1 MANDCNPLIKD
12 DFLFPRRPVNRP
24 ALEQFGY
31 RIGEYPDMVEAMIR
45 QIDREVAL
53 SSWTHRGTDDPAIAL
68 IEGAA
73 ILGDILSFYQERY
86 ANEAF
91 LRTADWR
98 ESISDL
104 VRLLGYRM
112 APGLG
117 GRGTVAF
124 EVKGDRPVTV
134 PPNFPLKADLEDAEK
149 PAEFQTDTELVAWP
163 HLSRFNLY
171 RRRHYVSSLISN
183 KDTAEIAMVGG
194 VAMQEAAAAVDLKP
208 GDRLILLS
216 TPPVW
221 EANGTVFTTNQKQ
234 PQIIEVKEVETV
246 LGRTVVTFETPFEL
260 SWSAPVDAYRLGRT
274 FRHFGNAAPA
284 IFTENNTDAFG
295 VITGTKEKNTGYLR
309 HVYSNMACSHTSA
322 DRDLHT
328 RDIPLDQEVNDLTV
342 GREVIVDAQINVGGA
357 RRALTVVRK
366 ITRLSGTSMAF
377 AAQTSAVT
385 MLRIDRALIDHRG
398 LSPDPEAD
406 IRDYRIYEV
415 TSPKIELRA
424 QATGYGGS
432 FSSGF
437 EALWFYGTQSEV
449 REISGRRLTLQH
461 DEDKKA
467 ETLTCINSVED
478 FSGGGAEPQL
488 WPLSFD
494 APPKQFMRQGFQEDV
509 LEVTVF
515 GNLVEVSEGK
525 AVPVEV
531 LGNGDARAVFQTFK
545 VPKPLTYHLSPGAT
559 PPQVPELTVYVEN
572 RAWAR
577 VPSLF
582 GQPSD
587 AEIYIVR
594 EDAEG
599 VSWVQFGDGKTGARL
614 PSGVGNISAGFRT
627 GNGARGP
634 LKPDTTPTAG
644 QRIPEVK
651 KLQMPEGVAG
661 GADRE
666 DGENAR
672 EAAPGKVQG
681 LDRLVSLADYE
692 TELMALPGVARV
704 RAEWDIVDGVP
715 MVALRVL
722 LDYGREAEFETLRA
736 SIRSFQRCRG
746 PNRFALKVEQA
757 YLRQVFIDLR
767 YGLDGRFMEADVEAA
782 IIAVLAP
789 MDAEGADRKGL
800 FALRAR
806 QLGGREYASRIG
818 GIAQQVTGVTWAH
831 VTALGL
837 FSQSVSRASD
847 SLVLPP
853 APRVLNAQVLPQRN
867 ELLAL
872 TRGALTLQSA
882 SPDVEGECA

>member
-12 DFLFPRRPVNRP
+12 GFLFPRRPANRP
-24 ALEQFGY
+24 ALEQFDY

-53 SSWTHRGTDDPAIAL
+53 SSWTHRGADDPAIAL
-68 IEGAA
+68 IEGVA

-117 GRGTVAF
+117 GRGTIAF
-124 EVKGDRPVTV
+124 EVKGDRPVTI
-134 PPNFPLKADLEDAEK
+134 PAKFPLKADLENAEK

-171 RRRHYVSSLISN
+171 RRRHYASSLVVN
-183 KDTAEIAMVGG
+183 KSTAEIASVGG
-194 VAMQEAAAAVDLKP
+194 LASQAAAATVDLRP

-216 TPPVW
+216 EPPVW
-221 EANGTVFTTNQKQ
+221 EAGGTVFTTNQKR
-234 PQIIEVKEVETV
+234 PQIVEVKEIETV
-246 LGRTVVTFETPFEL
+246 LGRTIVSFETPFAS
-260 SWSAPVDAYRLGRT
+260 SWSTPVTAYRLGRT
-274 FRHFGNAAPA
+274 FRHFGNSAPA
-284 IFTENNTDAFG
+284 IFTSNTTDASG
-295 VITGTKEKNTGYLR
+295 VITGTKEKDTGYLR
-309 HVYSNMACSHTSA
+309 HVYSNMSCGHTSA
-322 DRDLHT
+322 DRSLQT
-328 RDIPLDQEVNDLTV
+328 RDIPLDQEINDLVV
-342 GREVIVDAQINVGGA
+342 GREVIVEAQITVDGTH
-357 RRALTVVRK
+357 RALTVVRT
-366 ITRLSGTSMAF
+366 IDRLSGTSMGF

-385 MLRIDRALIDHRG
+385 ILRMDRALIDHTG
-398 LSPDPEAD
+398 LSPNPEAD
-406 IRDYRIYEV
+406 IRDYRIHEV

-424 QATGYGGS
+424 EATGYGGG
-432 FSSGF
+432 FGSGF
-437 EALWFYGTQSEV
+437 EALWFYGTQGEV
-449 REISGRRLTLQH
+449 REIAGRRLTLQH
-461 DEDKKA
+461 DQNEQA

-478 FSGGGAEPQL
+478 FSGGGTEPQM

-494 APPKQFMRQGFQEDV
+494 APPQQFMRQDFREDAPEVAV
-509 LEVTVF
+509 L
-515 GNLVEVSEGK
+515 GNLVDVSEGK

-531 LGNGDARAVFQTFK
+531 LGNGDARAAFQTFK
-545 VPKPLTYHLSPGAT
+545 LPKPLTYHLSSGAT
-559 PPQVPELTVYVEN
+559 PPHVPELTVYVEN
-572 RAWAR
+572 RAWAL

-582 GQPSD
+582 GQPPD
-587 AEIYIVR
+587 AEVYIVR
-594 EDAEG
+594 EDSEG

-634 LKPDTTPTAG
+634 LKPDTTPAAG
-644 QRIPEVK
+644 LRIPEVT
-651 KLQMPEGVAG
+651 KLQMPEGVSG

-681 LDRLVSLADYE
+681 LDRLVSLSDYE
-692 TELMALPGVARV
+692 TELMALPGVTRV

-715 MVALRVL
+715 MVVLRVL
-722 LDYGREAEFETLRA
+722 LDHGREAEFETLRA

-757 YLRQVFIDLR
+757 FLRQIFADLH
-767 YGLDGRFMEADVEAA
+767 YGLDGRFIEEDVEAA
-782 IIAVLAP
+782 IMAALAP
-789 MDAEGADRKGL
+789 MDAEGVNRKGL
-800 FALRAR
+800 FSLRAR
-806 QLGGREYASRIG
+806 QLGGREYASRIE
-818 GIAQQVTGVTWAH
+818 GIAQQVAGVTWAH

-837 FSQSVSRASD
+837 FSQGVSRTGD

-853 APRVLNAQVLPQRN
+853 APRVLNAQVTPDAN

-882 SPDVEGECA
+882 PPDVEGECA